1 MNKYIND
8 YEKLKEMSN
17 IFAFD
22 TETNGLKYDELVLN
36 DISFCDGNN
45 AFYFNGKI
53 NHQEIINI
61 FKKAKIIIGHNLIFD
76 FTVLAK
82 NFGREFLFD
91 ISKIKLFDTMLAQYS
106 LNSGEH
112 LGLKKLSKSILNE
125 KMVEYKE
132 ALADKSKWT
141 NYSIADAVQTFKLY
155 KHFEKEVENNKVF
168 ERECKAIL
176 PISDMQN
183 NGFLIDKSKFKEI
196 KESMIKKLK
205 EIDIE
210 FIKIFKD
217 LGIEQRSLFGNVVPI
232 NLNSNKQLK
241 DFIKEKLKI
250 NIEDTGVKTL
260 KYYRNKHIFFET
272 LLKYRHIHK
281 LFNSYIIPFEK
292 DHIQLDGKIHSSFNP
307 TGTITGRYSSQ
318 NPNQQQIPS
327 FDEFGMRKLFI
338 AEKGYKIISIDYA
351 GQELRITAIVTKDKN
366 MLDAFKHKKDLHLM
380 TANQV
385 YKLNI
390 PEIALETSNKDYKFY
405 KNKFEKE
412 RKKAK
417 FVNFGLIYGAS
428 SKGISMLTGETEEK
442 SKEMLNN
449 FFNFYS
455 NIKKTI
461 NKNIIS
467 LYRNKFVENMF
478 NRRRYFEEINGR
490 AKRQCFNFLIQGSA
504 ADMLKIDL
512 YKIWMKI
519 ILKYK
524 NDIKLKSTVHDEI
537 IFMIKDE
544 MVDEILP
551 QLISIMQDFN
561 FEIDILVEPGIGNS
575 YGEAH

>member
-1 MNKYIND
+1 MNRYIND
-8 YEKLKEMSN
+8 YKKLKEISN

-22 TETNGLKYDELVLN
+22 TETNGLKYDELILN
-36 DISFCDGNN
+36 DISFCDGIN

-53 NHQEIINI
+53 NYQEIINI

-91 ISKIKLFDTMLAQYS
+91 ISKIELFDTMLAQYS
-106 LNSGEH
+106 LYPGSH

-132 ALADKSKWT
+132 ALSDKSKWT
-141 NYSIADAVQTFKLY
+141 DYSIADAVQTFKLY
-155 KHFEKEVENNKVF
+155 KHFEKKVEKNIIFK
-168 ERECKAIL
+168 RECKAII

-183 NGFLIDKSKFKEI
+183 NGFLIDKNKFKEI

-205 EIDIE
+205 EINIK

-217 LGIEQRSLFGNVVPI
+217 LGIEQRSLFGNAVPI

-241 DFIKEKLKI
+241 EFIKDKLKI

-260 KYYRNKHIFFET
+260 KYYKNKHIFFET
-272 LLKYRHIHK
+272 LLEYRHIHK
-281 LFNSYIIPFEK
+281 LYNSYIIPFENE
-292 DHIQLDGKIHSSFNP
+292 HIQSDGKIHSSFNP

-338 AEKGYKIISIDYA
+338 SEKGYKIISIDYA
-351 GQELRITAIVTKDKN
+351 GQELRITAIISKDKN
-366 MLDAFKHKKDLHLM
+366 MLNAFKHNKDLHLM

-390 PEIALETSNKDYKFY
+390 PEEALITTNKNYKFY
-405 KNKFEKE
+405 KEKFEQE

-428 SKGISMLTGETEEK
+428 SKGISILTGETEEK

-449 FFNFYS
+449 FFKFYS
-455 NIKKTI
+455 DIKIAIK
-461 NKNIIS
+461 KNIIN
-467 LYRNKFVENMF
+467 LYRNKFVENIF
-478 NRRRYFEEINGR
+478 NRKRYFEEIDSKS
-490 AKRQCFNFLIQGSA
+490 KRQSFNFLIQGSA
-504 ADMLKIDL
+504 ADMLKISL
-512 YKIWMKI
+512 YKIWNEI

-551 QLISIMQDFN
+551 QLIYIMQDFN